1 MTNILASIIFIIFV
15 LSTASQSS
23 LSTSVYKNVEPSVVI
38 VQANDSQNEPLAQ
51 GTGFFIDKTGDI
63 ITNFHI
69 INGSNK
75 INVTTVDGYTY
86 KVKNILAK
94 DISSDLACL
103 SVDIPSQ
110 LVYPIKMSTTL
121 PDIGEDILVIGYPEG
136 PGELTQSMTRGI
148 VSSIKTLNEYG
159 EVIQID
165 AAVSPGA
172 SGSPLVNI
180 NSEAVGVTTFG
191 YIKGQKQ
198 NFAVSYKQVSKLIH
212 GISSAQGG
220 KQISEWNLTPEE
232 NFYAIGIDL
241 YRGGKY
247 DEAVKAYDNAIEL
260 DPKQA
265 NLWNGKGIVLDNL
278 GKYDEAVKA
287 YDNAIELDP
296 NYTNP
301 WNGKGIVLDK
311 LGKHDEAIKA
321 YDKAIGLAPK
331 VNENDNRNV
340 VRGVDLANQGMY
352 EQALDAF
359 NRQINLVPGESDRWN
374 IVWAWKA
381 VALYKLGRYEE
392 AREAIVHELQLNQF
406 KENTVDSLINQIGL
420 LGKSNQILSD
430 ADVQDF
436 TNQMENNSNSPDTQ
450 APDQTSDS
458 CCVAFLQNHVQL
470 PNCSYEVLNKCAQDA
485 GLI

>member
-1 MTNILASIIFIIFV
+1 M
-15 LSTASQSS
+15 
-23 LSTSVYKNVEPSVVI
+23 VV
-38 VQANDSQNEPLAQ
+38 VQANNSQNEPISQ
-51 GTGFFIDKTGDI
+51 GSGFFIDKAGDI
-63 ITNFHI
+63 ITNYHI

-75 INVTTVDGYTY
+75 VTVTTADGHSYP
-86 KVKNILAK
+86 VKNVLVK

-110 LVYPIKMSTTL
+110 LVYPIKVNTTS
-121 PDIGEDILVIGYPEG
+121 PEVGDEILVIGYPEG
-136 PGELTQSMTRGI
+136 PGGLAQSMTRGI
-148 VSSIKTLNEYG
+148 VSSVQTLNEYG

-172 SGSPLVNI
+172 SGSPLVNMKC
-180 NSEAVGVTTFG
+180 EAIGVTTFG
-191 YIKGQKQ
+191 YIEGQNQ
-198 NFAVSYKQVSKLIH
+198 NFAVSYMQVSKLINR
-212 GISSAQGG
+212 ISSKSGTP
-220 KQISEWNLTPEE
+220 ISEWNLTSGEKSYS
-232 NFYAIGIDL
+232 NGVDL
-241 YRGGKY
+241 YRKGKY
-247 DEAVKAYDNAIEL
+247 NESMYYLK
-260 DPKQA
+260 
-265 NLWNGKGIVLDNL
+265 
-278 GKYDEAVKA
+278 
-287 YDNAIELDP
+287 
-296 NYTNP
+296 
-301 WNGKGIVLDK
+301 
-311 LGKHDEAIKA
+311 EAIK
-321 YDKAIGLAPK
+321 LNPQ
-331 VNENDNRNV
+331 ENDNRNV
-340 VRGVDLANQGMY
+340 DMGVVLAKQGMY

-381 VALYKLGRYEE
+381 AALYKLGRYEE

-450 APDQTSDS
+450 APAQTSDS

-470 PNCSYEVLNKCAQDA
+470 PGCSYEVLNKCAHDA

>member
-1 MTNILASIIFIIFV
+1 MV
-15 LSTASQSS
+15 LSTITQSS
-23 LSTSVYKNVEPSVVI
+23 PYSDLYKDVKSSVVV
-38 VQANDSQNEPLAQ
+38 VQANNSQNEPISQ
-51 GTGFFIDKTGDI
+51 GSGFFIDKAGDI
-63 ITNFHI
+63 ITNYHI

-75 INVTTVDGYTY
+75 VTVTTADGHSYP
-86 KVKNILAK
+86 VKNVLVK

-110 LVYPIKMSTTL
+110 LVYPIKVNTTS
-121 PDIGEDILVIGYPEG
+121 PEVGDEILVIGYPEG
-136 PGELTQSMTRGI
+136 PGGLAQSMTRGI
-148 VSSIKTLNEYG
+148 VSSVQTLNEYG

-172 SGSPLVNI
+172 SGSPLVNMKC
-180 NSEAVGVTTFG
+180 EAIGVTTFG
-191 YIKGQKQ
+191 YIEGQNQ
-198 NFAVSYKQVSKLIH
+198 NFAVSYMQVSKLINR
-212 GISSAQGG
+212 ISSKSGTP
-220 KQISEWNLTPEE
+220 ISEWNLTSGEKSYS
-232 NFYAIGIDL
+232 NGVDL
-241 YRGGKY
+241 YRKGKY
-247 DEAVKAYDNAIEL
+247 NESMYYLK
-260 DPKQA
+260 
-265 NLWNGKGIVLDNL
+265 
-278 GKYDEAVKA
+278 
-287 YDNAIELDP
+287 
-296 NYTNP
+296 
-301 WNGKGIVLDK
+301 
-311 LGKHDEAIKA
+311 EAIK
-321 YDKAIGLAPK
+321 LNPQ
-331 VNENDNRNV
+331 ENDNRNV
-340 VRGVDLANQGMY
+340 DMGVVLAKQGMY

-381 VALYKLGRYEE
+381 AALYKLGRYEE

-450 APDQTSDS
+450 APAQTSDS

-470 PNCSYEVLNKCAQDA
+470 PGCSYEVLNKCAHDA